1 MGLEADVTGR
11 EAEIASRERISQRDN
26 LAKKEQLGM
35 QIANQN
41 AMQKREIRAKA
52 DESAKNRKMDLLQLK
67 TKQDYDQNYLT
78 ILKSKNDAE
87 WAKLTSSQ
95 NIEMAKLELQDQL
108 MEMERNKITLEQSA
122 ASEKTKLEARKA
134 DMEQLSLLAKYVS
147 DLGLDPDDPL
157 RKIVDKQIVGLYG
170 SGIPGVK

>member
-1 MGLEADVTGR
+1 
-11 EAEIASRERISQRDN
+11 
-26 LAKKEQLGM
+26 
-35 QIANQN
+35 
-41 AMQKREIRAKA
+41 
-52 DESAKNRKMDLLQLK
+52 
-67 TKQDYDQNYLT
+67 
-78 ILKSKNDAE
+78 
-87 WAKLTSSQ
+87 
-95 NIEMAKLELQDQL
+95 
-108 MEMERNKITLEQSA
+108 MERNKIILEQSA